1 MQSPNVLRRIG
12 PAFIAGACII
22 GPGSVTLM
30 SKIGSSHGYSLLWLA
45 LLSGALMAG
54 FLALFMRFG
63 IYSDETF
70 LGLTAK
76 RIGRWYAV
84 LCGISL
90 FSVDATFQIGNCLGV
105 TTAMANLFASMP
117 KLVWPVAFTVLA
129 IAFMFAFKRIYRII
143 EKMMIF
149 LLVMML
155 LAFLANLVWARPN
168 LLDALKGLSVPT
180 IPKDVNWVALAG
192 LVATTF
198 CIVVAF
204 FQSYLVKAKGWGE
217 RDFASGATDTVLA
230 SIVFTLIG
238 CVIMMTAAA
247 VLYEKKVTVDSA
259 EAMAAQLRGV
269 FGPHAKTIFCLGFWA
284 AAFSSFITNSL
295 IGGVLLND
303 GLGFGGKLESM
314 PTRIFATC
322 VLLIGMTTAI
332 AIMHATP
339 AAPSAPAA
347 VVAAAAKSEADTVAK
362 PRAKGEL
369 EVKAIALA
377 QAVTMLAVPLGAIA
391 MVVVLF
397 DRRATKGRGLSLWAK
412 AFVLLGA
419 AILLG
424 IAAMTYAKIK
434 PELVALL
441 GGG

>member
-1 MQSPNVLRRIG
+1 MRSRSVLSRLG

-30 SKIGSSHGYSLLWLA
+30 SKTGSLYGYSMLWLA

-90 FSVDATFQIGNCLGV
+90 FSVDATFQFGNCLGV
-105 TTAMANLFASMP
+105 TAAMATLFEDVEE
-117 KLVWPVAFTVLA
+117 LVWPVAFTVLA
-129 IAFMFAFKRIYRII
+129 IAFLFTFKRIYRII
-143 EKMMIF
+143 EKLMAF

-155 LAFLANLVWARPN
+155 IAFLSNLVWARPSIP
-168 LLDALKGLSVPT
+168 DALKGLSIPT
-180 IPKDVNWVALAG
+180 IPQGVDWVTIGG

-217 RDFASGATDTVLA
+217 NDFGSGVTDTVSA
-230 SIVFTLIG
+230 SVIFTLIG
-238 CVIMMTAAA
+238 CIIMMTAAA
-247 VLYEKKVTVDSA
+247 VLYGKGTVDSA
-259 EAMAAQLRGV
+259 EAMAVQLEGI
-269 FGPHAKTIFCLGFWA
+269 FGPYAKIIFCLGFWA

-332 AIMHATP
+332 AIMRTTPEFPPPPESVIAANSKGGPDPTARAT
-339 AAPSAPAA
+339 ARGDL
-347 VVAAAAKSEADTVAK
+347 K
-362 PRAKGEL
+362 
-369 EVKAIALA
+369 VKAIAIA

-397 DRRATKGRGLSLWAK
+397 DSRATKGRRLSLWAK
-412 AFVLLGA
+412 GFVLFGA

-424 IAAMTYAKIK
+424 IAAMMYVKIQ
-434 PELVALL
+434 PEIMKIL